1 MQTQPWESTPIW
13 LAGFALL
20 TVVVN
25 SFVSILQSYFQHKE
39 SMGKL
44 HEVKENVDGK
54 MDQLLKIQGNAR
66 EAIGN
71 LAGKAEQ
78 KAIQEYEH
86 GN

>member
-1 MQTQPWESTPIW
+1 MQPWEATPVW

-25 SFVSILQSYFQHKE
+25 SFVSILQAYFQHKE
-39 SMGKL
+39 SMMKL

-54 MDQLLKIQGNAR
+54 MDQLLMVQGNAR
-66 EAIGN
+66 QAVGN
-71 LAGKAEQ
+71 LAGRAEL
-78 KAIQEYEH
+78 KSETEEKEH